1 MKYLLII
8 LTLFCLTACQH
19 ISSPNK
25 ETEIIQIITPTNY
38 GQYYLG
44 LKKLSNEQL
53 LTEIHQQKRLNSEE
67 FDSNIKLLMIHSL
80 PNSSIHNPYTAK
92 TILNKYQ
99 FDNSQY
105 FEMNNSD
112 IALLTVLRDQLNQQ
126 ILLFQKLIGQDL
138 VNDRNIAQLA
148 QQTNTINQLNVQLS
162 SLNEQLSLLKLQLQ
176 QLKTIELNINN
187 HGTDPQ

>member
-1 MKYLLII
+1 MKSLLIT

-19 ISSPNK
+19 TSLPNK
-25 ETEIIQIITPTNY
+25 QAEIIQVIAPTNY

-53 LTEIHQQKRLNSEE
+53 LSEIHHQKQLNGEE

-80 PNSSIHNPYTAK
+80 PNSSIYNPYTAK
-92 TILNKYQ
+92 TILNQYQ

-105 FEMNNSD
+105 FEIND
-112 IALLTVLRDQLNQQ
+112 TDVALLTVLRDQLNQQ
-126 ILLFQKLIGQDL
+126 LLLFQKLIGQDL
-138 VNDRNIAQLA
+138 VNDRNIAQ
-148 QQTNTINQLNVQLS
+148 QTNTINELNVQVS